1 MPVRPEPAFSFST
14 RFVNYGKTAM
24 ESRNNVV
31 LGLGSAIL
39 DILANV
45 DDDFLKTVKG
55 EKGGM
60 VMLSSA
66 EEDAL
71 IGRLGRFSRMPGGS
85 AANTMF
91 GLQRLGMQTALLG
104 KIGSDAEGEFYR
116 SEFGKI
122 GGDVSRFKVS
132 PDLRTGRCVSL
143 ITPDSER
150 TMRTD
155 LAAAS
160 SFRVTEITSAD
171 LEKVRHVHLEGYMLY
186 SFDVFMHV
194 LKLAKEHGA
203 TVSLDLASFEVVDQ
217 FRDKLE
223 DILRRYVNVVFA
235 NEDEARTLLNVSRE
249 DFRAEDAAAFLS
261 ELCPT
266 AAVKLGKKGACIRSN
281 GETVRTDAEL
291 VTAVDTTGAGDLWQ
305 AGFLYAWLNGYSMET
320 AGKMGAILGAEVV
333 QVIGASIPPFRW
345 DPIRTRFKNLTL
357 K

>member
-1 MPVRPEPAFSFST
+1 
-14 RFVNYGKTAM
+14 M
-24 ESRNNVV
+24 ESGNKLV

-45 DDDFLKTVKG
+45 DEDFLKTVKG

-60 VMLSSA
+60 VMMTSA

-71 IGRLGRFSRMPGGS
+71 IGRLNQFSRMPGGS
-85 AANTMF
+85 AANTLF
-91 GLQRLGMQTALLG
+91 GLQRLGIQTALLG
-104 KIGSDAEGEFYR
+104 KIGNDAEGEFYR
-116 SEFGKI
+116 SEYQKL

-132 PDLRTGRCVSL
+132 RDLRTGRCVSL

-160 SFRVTEITSAD
+160 SFHVTEITAAD
-171 LEKVRHVHLEGYMLY
+171 FANVRHVHLEGYMLY

-194 LKLAKEHGA
+194 LKLAHDHGA
-203 TVSLDLASFEVVDQ
+203 TVSLDLASFEVVAQ
-217 FRDKLE
+217 FRDKLD
-223 DILRRYVNVVFA
+223 DILKRYVDVVFA

-249 DFRAEDAAAFLS
+249 KFRAEDAAEYLTSF
-261 ELCPT
+261 CRT

-281 GETVRTDAEL
+281 GETIRTDAEL

-345 DPIRTRFKNLTL
+345 DPIRTRFKNLIL

>member
-1 MPVRPEPAFSFST
+1 
-14 RFVNYGKTAM
+14 M
-24 ESRNNVV
+24 ESGNNTI

-60 VMLSSA
+60 VMMSSA
-66 EEDAL
+66 EEDEL
-71 IGRLGRFSRMPGGS
+71 IARLGRFSRMPGGS

-104 KIGSDAEGEFYR
+104 KVGNDKEGEFYR
-116 SEFGKI
+116 SEYQKL
-122 GGDVSRFKVS
+122 GGDVSRFKIS

-160 SFRVTEITSAD
+160 SFHVTEITASD
-171 LEKVRHVHLEGYMLY
+171 FENVRHVHVEGYMLF

-194 LKLAKEHGA
+194 LKLAKDHGA
-203 TVSLDLASFEVVDQ
+203 TISLDLASFEVVRL
-217 FRDKLE
+217 FRDKLD
-223 DILRRYVNVVFA
+223 DILNRYVNVVFA
-235 NEDEARTLLNVSRE
+235 NEDEARTFLNVSKDE
-249 DFRAEDAAAFLS
+249 FRPEEAAECLS
-261 ELCPT
+261 SFCPV
-266 AAVKLGKKGACIRSN
+266 AAVKLGKKGACIRTN
-281 GETVRTDAEL
+281 GETIRTDSEL

-320 AGKMGAILGAEVV
+320 AGKMGAVLGSEVV

-345 DPIRTRFKNLTL
+345 DPIRSRFKNLIL